1 MNIVDYV
8 ILGIL
13 GVSVLFGIYRGFISS
28 VLNTGGCLIS
38 VVASFMLYPRLT
50 EYIASN
56 PELQRTLLTYTDASS
71 RIGDLAT
78 SIMNVGNLTAQ
89 TIADIVDKT
98 GLPESISD
106 VLRSNLSNQVYGAS
120 QSVSSYVSQTV
131 MGASTNILCYIVCF
145 VALYLVISLLLSAIR
160 AIFKLPVLK
169 QLDGLVGGVFGL
181 LRGMI
186 LVFVLFAL
194 LPLVQTV
201 VPLDTVNEVV
211 SASTLAPLFNNGA
224 LVTAIMNG
232 KL

>member
-98 GLPESISD
+98 GLPESISE

-186 LVFVLFAL
+186 LVLVLFAL

>member
-98 GLPESISD
+98 GLPESISE

>member
-98 GLPESISD
+98 GLPESISE

-145 VALYLVISLLLSAIR
+145 VALYLVIYLLLSAIR

>member
-98 GLPESISD
+98 GLPESISE

-120 QSVSSYVSQTV
+120 QSVSSYVSETV

>member
-8 ILGIL
+8 ILGII
-13 GVSVLFGIYRGFISS
+13 GVSVLFGFYRGFISS

-38 VVASFMLYPRLT
+38 VVASFMLYPKLT
-50 EYIASN
+50 EYIANN

-78 SIMNVGNLTAQ
+78 SIMNVGSMTAQ
-89 TIADIVDKT
+89 SIADVVEKA
-98 GLPESISD
+98 GLPESISN
-106 VLRSNLSNQVYGAS
+106 VLRNNLSSQVYGAS
-120 QSVSSYVSQTV
+120 ESVSSYVSQTV
-131 MGASTNILCYIVCF
+131 MSASTNILCYIVCF
-145 VALYLVISLLLSAIR
+145 VALYLVISLALSAIR
-160 AIFKLPVLK
+160 AIFRLPVLK

-194 LPLVQTV
+194 LPLVQTI
-201 VPLDTVNEVV
+201 VPLDTVNDVV
-211 SASTLAPLFNNGA
+211 QASKLAPLFNNGA

-232 KL
+232 HM